1 MADDPWL
8 ERWLPLIGERVAG
21 LPILELGCGSGRDT
35 QVLASAGHRVVGVD
49 LSASAIE
56 KAVARVPGCEFHC
69 QDIRAPFPILTTN
82 VVLSSLS
89 LHYFPW
95 SDTLALAS
103 RIQDV
108 LRRRGLLLCRLNST
122 EDHNFGA
129 RGHPEIE
136 PNYYLVNGEPKR
148 FFDRAAIENLFA
160 AGWNMLHLRHELVS
174 RYGLPKALWEVG
186 LEKAAC
192 PTAAAAG
199 PRETRNA
206 PCHAEDGKPCAPAEP
221 PGG

>member
-8 ERWLPLIGERVAG
+8 ERWLPLIDSKVAG
-21 LPILELGCGSGRDT
+21 IPILELGCGSGRDT

-56 KAVARVPGCEFHC
+56 KAVVRVPSCEFHC
-69 QDIRAPFPILTTN
+69 QDIRAPFPIRATG

-95 SDTLALAS
+95 PETVALVG

-108 LRRRGLLLCRLNST
+108 LRPSGLLLCRLNST
-122 EDHNFGA
+122 EDDNYGA

-136 PNYYLVNGEPKR
+136 PNYYLVNGERKR
-148 FFDRAAIENLFA
+148 FFDRAAIEKLFA
-160 AGWNMLHLRHELVS
+160 AGWNVLHLRHELVG

-186 LEKAAC
+186 LEKAA
-192 PTAAAAG
+192 
-199 PRETRNA
+199 
-206 PCHAEDGKPCAPAEP
+206 
-221 PGG
+221 